1 MSERH
6 DVLIV
11 GGGLVGAS
19 LAIALDRLGRDVGL
33 LEASPAGELPA
44 VFDQRNLSFAAAT
57 INALTALRV
66 MQKLSMAPG
75 PIRRIHV
82 SRAGDFGRV
91 QLDAADY
98 DRPWFGQ
105 VVVARDFGQALESRL
120 QELPRLRRYRPM
132 RFLGMGDVIDGYRQ
146 VRVADDSGE
155 RVLLARLVVG
165 ADGTSSGVRDALG
178 IEVDRHDFQQTLFV
192 ARVRSQ
198 RAPDGTAWERFTD
211 TGPTA
216 LLPRG
221 DRHFG
226 TVHGVARDQAE
237 AVMALDD
244 TAWLQRLQQAIG
256 WRAGRLLDSGPRSAY
271 PLIQV
276 LARALVGERTVL
288 LGNAAQ
294 TIHPLGAQGF
304 NLGLRDALTL
314 AELLEVEGDAGSD
327 ALLRSYVARREEDR
341 RQTVAFS
348 GGLARLTSNPAPLL
362 RPLRSLGLVAA
373 QRASVQS
380 RMNRRARLDVVIVGG
395 GVVGAACALAL
406 ADVGLAVALV
416 EGREPAPWQ
425 AAQPDLRVFA
435 FAADNVQLLQ
445 RLGVWPTIAQ
455 ARAWPYRRMQVWD
468 AAGGDDLLFDADRF
482 GRRELGFIVENGLLQ
497 DRLWAALP
505 AAGVELHCPAR
516 VEALEQ
522 DEHGVRLRLDDGRR
536 IEAAL
541 AVAADGAESTL
552 RGLAGIDVERHDYL
566 QRGVVA
572 YVDSELPNQATA
584 WQRFLPTGPLAL
596 LPVAERRSSIVWTL
610 PDDEA
615 ARVLALDEDAF
626 NRELTRAF
634 AARLGELRLASPR
647 AAFPLRRQL
656 ARHYVAGRVLAL
668 GDAAHVVHPLAGQG
682 VNLGLR
688 DVAALQHWLAPSA
701 ERRGQPRLSPQRVQ
715 RWARERRSDNQIA
728 AYSFEAINRLF
739 SNDEMHLTLARG
751 RALGC
756 VGKWPPLVQAFW
768 KRAAGV

>member
-57 INALTALRV
+57 INALTALGV

-91 QLDAADY
+91 QLDAAEY

-120 QELPRLRRYRPM
+120 QELSRLRRYRPM
-132 RFLGMGDVIDGYRQ
+132 RFLGLGEVIDGYRQ

-155 RVLLARLVVG
+155 QVLLARLVVG

-178 IEVDRHDFQQTLFV
+178 IDVDRHDFQQTLFV

-276 LARALVGERTVL
+276 LARTLVGERSVL

-327 ALLRSYVARREEDR
+327 ELLRSYVDRREEDR

-380 RMNRRARLDVVIVGG
+380 MLVGG
-395 GVVGAACALAL
+395 AMGFRG
-406 ADVGLAVALV
+406 DV
-416 EGREPAPWQ
+416 P
-425 AAQPDLRVFA
+425 
-435 FAADNVQLLQ
+435 
-445 RLGVWPTIAQ
+445 RLCRG
-455 ARAWPYRRMQVWD
+455 
-468 AAGGDDLLFDADRF
+468 
-482 GRRELGFIVENGLLQ
+482 
-497 DRLWAALP
+497 
-505 AAGVELHCPAR
+505 
-516 VEALEQ
+516 
-522 DEHGVRLRLDDGRR
+522 
-536 IEAAL
+536 EAA
-541 AVAADGAESTL
+541 
-552 RGLAGIDVERHDYL
+552 
-566 QRGVVA
+566 
-572 YVDSELPNQATA
+572 
-584 WQRFLPTGPLAL
+584 
-596 LPVAERRSSIVWTL
+596 
-610 PDDEA
+610 
-615 ARVLALDEDAF
+615 
-626 NRELTRAF
+626 
-634 AARLGELRLASPR
+634 
-647 AAFPLRRQL
+647 
-656 ARHYVAGRVLAL
+656 
-668 GDAAHVVHPLAGQG
+668 
-682 VNLGLR
+682 
-688 DVAALQHWLAPSA
+688 
-701 ERRGQPRLSPQRVQ
+701 
-715 RWARERRSDNQIA
+715 
-728 AYSFEAINRLF
+728 
-739 SNDEMHLTLARG
+739 
-751 RALGC
+751 
-756 VGKWPPLVQAFW
+756 
-768 KRAAGV
+768 